1 MKIITVAIIL
11 AVVAIDANAAWGPKY
26 GSEDSCIVE
35 RKNGRKFYF
44 CGQSQSECAGYKVL
58 KWSTQKAF
66 QNEKSFTSEF
76 DSSRTFYCCNP
87 DGGARGV
94 WKEGKSWY
102 VTNKVA
108 TKQLENGTCNYQR
121 RINICG
127 GDESTDCTVPDTC
140 TNGTFMRNDE
150 CVTNCPDGSVF
161 ESETSNVCITC
172 ETTEF
177 QGINKDQECVQCDP
191 DTEFFDLETKT
202 CVAKAELTHI
212 TKEMM
217 MQCHKCPN
225 NVLFYDCCKMLSM
238 SESERTNMENYEQ
251 IVNDCQIRQ

>member
-102 VTNKVA
+102 VTDEVA
-108 TKQLENGTCNYQR
+108 TKQLEHAIIT
-121 RINICG
+121 
-127 GDESTDCTVPDTC
+127 DASTYVGATKVQTVPSQIHAQMEHLCAMT
-140 TNGTFMRNDE
+140 
-150 CVTNCPDGSVF
+150 
-161 ESETSNVCITC
+161 
-172 ETTEF
+172 
-177 QGINKDQECVQCDP
+177 
-191 DTEFFDLETKT
+191 
-202 CVAKAELTHI
+202 
-212 TKEMM
+212 
-217 MQCHKCPN
+217 
-225 NVLFYDCCKMLSM
+225 NVLQTVPTAFYDCCKMLSM

>member
-102 VTNKVA
+102 VTDEVA

-150 CVTNCPDGSVF
+150 CVTNCPDG
-161 ESETSNVCITC
+161 I
-172 ETTEF
+172 
-177 QGINKDQECVQCDP
+177 
-191 DTEFFDLETKT
+191 L
-202 CVAKAELTHI
+202 
-212 TKEMM
+212 
-217 MQCHKCPN
+217 
-225 NVLFYDCCKMLSM
+225 
-238 SESERTNMENYEQ
+238 
-251 IVNDCQIRQ
+251 